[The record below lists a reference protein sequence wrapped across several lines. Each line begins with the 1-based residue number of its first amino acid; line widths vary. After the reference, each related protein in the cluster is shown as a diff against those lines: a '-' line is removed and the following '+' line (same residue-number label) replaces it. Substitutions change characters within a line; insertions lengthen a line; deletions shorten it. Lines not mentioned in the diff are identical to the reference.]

1 MRSTL
6 QPLTLIR
13 IYVQIPATALCSVI
27 MLRRSLSRLQWFSIV
42 LLSLGVGVVQL
53 ASSAADKRYH
63 VHVHVHSADT
73 ARPVSNAS
81 DGLALPPPAHGE
93 TPVAVAAAAAA
104 AASATRMALVV
115 AKRASEAAVA
125 HTVASIEE
133 EKHSSTAGSDG
144 QMNQL
149 LGLVASVLAC
159 FSSGF
164 SGVYF
169 EKVLKKRPAPLTV
182 TATAPSSAIPA
193 STSPIAVG
201 AACGASPQAQAQAR
215 ACAERK
221 MGLWIRNIQL
231 SLFSLLVGSAIY
243 LAASPAPLRAILA
256 PRETFLVGFTPIVYA
271 LVGIQVAGG
280 LLAAV
285 VIQYADNIAKSFSA
299 SLSILL
305 SFAAS
310 VYLFGYRL
318 NSGIVAG
325 SAIVMGATWLFSE
338 WPSPLLFAVS
348 LFSARPHDGTSNLT
362 GGTGVPQASV
372 VSSARQA
379 R

>member
-1 MRSTL
+1 MRSSVL
-6 QPLTLIR
+6 VVFQSFAAHFHWRL
-13 IYVQIPATALCSVI
+13 QIPATALCSVI

-63 VHVHVHSADT
+63 VHSPDTTHSG
-73 ARPVSNAS
+73 SS
-81 DGLALPPPAHGE
+81 EGGEALLPPAHGK
-93 TPVAVAAAAAA
+93 TAVAAAA
-104 AASATRMALVV
+104 SVTRMAAVV

-125 HTVASIEE
+125 HTVATIEQ
-133 EKHSSTAGSDG
+133 EKHISTAGAV

-149 LGLVASVLAC
+149 LGLVAIVLAC
-159 FSSGF
+159 LSSGF

-169 EKVLKKRPAPLTV
+169 EKVLKKRPVPLT
-182 TATAPSSAIPA
+182 TAPSSA
-193 STSPIAVG
+193 TSPVAAAV
-201 AACGASPQAQAQAR
+201 CVSSQAL
-215 ACAERK
+215 ERK
-221 MGLWIRNIQL
+221 TGLWIRNIQL
-231 SLFSLLVGSAIY
+231 SLFSLLVGGAIY

-271 LVGIQVAGG
+271 LVVIQIAGG

-338 WPSPLLFAVS
+338 WHSLHRPAV
-348 LFSARPHDGTSNLT
+348 
-362 GGTGVPQASV
+362 
-372 VSSARQA
+372 
-379 R
+379 